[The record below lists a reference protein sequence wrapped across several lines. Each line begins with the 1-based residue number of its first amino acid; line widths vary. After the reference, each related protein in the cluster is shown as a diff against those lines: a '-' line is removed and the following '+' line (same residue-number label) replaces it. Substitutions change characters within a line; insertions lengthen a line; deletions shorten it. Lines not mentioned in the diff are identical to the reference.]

1 MVAKVCRLSNVGREG
16 SMIAWLKCMVIL
28 SAIMF
33 VIWFILYIK
42 PDIETEQENDEDG
55 GYENITDEELNERL
69 KIAQRKIAIEQLK
82 KIEKKLEKIK

>member
-1 MVAKVCRLSNVGREG
+1 
-16 SMIAWLKCMVIL
+16 MILWLKCMIIL

-33 VIWFILYIK
+33 LIWFILYIK
-42 PDIETEQENDEDG
+42 PDIEQNVENERYKD
-55 GYENITDEELNERL
+55 ITDAELNEML

>member
-1 MVAKVCRLSNVGREG
+1 
-16 SMIAWLKCMVIL
+16 MIVWLKCMVIL
-28 SAIMF
+28 SAILF

>member
-1 MVAKVCRLSNVGREG
+1 
-16 SMIAWLKCMVIL
+16 MVIL
-28 SAIMF
+28 SAILF

-42 PDIETEQENDEDG
+42 PDIETEQEKDEDS

>member
-1 MVAKVCRLSNVGREG
+1 
-16 SMIAWLKCMVIL
+16 MIIL
-28 SAIMF
+28 SAILF

-42 PDIETEQENDEDG
+42 PDIEQNVENEDERYKD
-55 GYENITDEELNERL
+55 ITDAELNERL

>member
-1 MVAKVCRLSNVGREG
+1 
-16 SMIAWLKCMVIL
+16 MIVWLKCMVIL
-28 SAIMF
+28 SAILF

-42 PDIETEQENDEDG
+42 PDIEQNVENEDERYKD
-55 GYENITDEELNERL
+55 ITDAELNERL

>member
-1 MVAKVCRLSNVGREG
+1 
-16 SMIAWLKCMVIL
+16 MVIL
-28 SAIMF
+28 SAILF

-55 GYENITDEELNERL
+55 GYENITDEELNEKL

-82 KIEKKLEKIK
+82 KIEKRLEKIK

>member
-1 MVAKVCRLSNVGREG
+1 
-16 SMIAWLKCMVIL
+16 MIVWLKCMVIL
-28 SAIMF
+28 SAILF

-42 PDIETEQENDEDG
+42 PDIEQNVESEEDERYKD
-55 GYENITDEELNERL
+55 ITDAELNERL